1 MENSSAP
8 FVRKTHPMILVA
20 AASVTAVSLA
30 GVASLAG
37 WMPARGEAPA
47 GVVAPLATLAA
58 SVPAASTTSANAT
71 TVTRNEAPTTLQIP
85 AGTTITVEPR
95 RSATASNSGPRTAAR
110 PATMPAATEQET
122 GYERTP
128 RTARVATQPVSDNGI
143 YVENARPA
151 PVQAQNTPP
160 AYNQQPAVCNDCGTV
175 ESIREIS
182 NKGEGTGLGAVA
194 GGVLGGLLGSQIG
207 GGNGKKAMAVV
218 GAAGGAFAG
227 HEVEKRMRGETQ
239 YEVTVRFDDGR
250 TRTYTETQATQ
261 LQSGDRIRVTNGRLT
276 MI

>member
-1 MENSSAP
+1 MENSNAP
-8 FVRKTHPMILVA
+8 FVRKTHPIILIA
-20 AASVTAVSLA
+20 ALSVTAVSLA

-37 WMPARGEAPA
+37 WMPASGTAPASVSAPLAAAPVTNAPPAVTRSEAPA
-47 GVVAPLATLAA
+47 
-58 SVPAASTTSANAT
+58 
-71 TVTRNEAPTTLQIP
+71 TLQIP
-85 AGTTITVEPR
+85 SGSTITVEPK
-95 RSATASNSGPRTAAR
+95 RSATAGNSTARPAAR
-110 PATMPAATEQET
+110 PAPTPAVAEQET
-122 GYERTP
+122 GYQRPSHATRT
-128 RTARVATQPVSDNGI
+128 ATQPVADNGI

-151 PVQAQNTPP
+151 PVQTQSNPP

-175 ESIREIS
+175 ESVREVS

-261 LQSGDRIRVTNGRLT
+261 LQSGDRVRLSNGRIGML
-276 MI
+276 